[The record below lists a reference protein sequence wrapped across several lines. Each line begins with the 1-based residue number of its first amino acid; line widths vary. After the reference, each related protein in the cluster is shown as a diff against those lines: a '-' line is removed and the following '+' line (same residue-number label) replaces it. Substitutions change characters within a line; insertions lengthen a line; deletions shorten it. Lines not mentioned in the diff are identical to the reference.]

1 MRAKSLQSYLTLCD
15 PINYSSPGSSVHGIL
30 QARILEWIAIPSCRE
45 HSRSRDQT
53 GVCLLHWQAGFFF
66 FFFFFTTNATWE
78 ALLFSSPPFPSLRN
92 ISILDFGDGE
102 GTGSL
107 LHLLSK

>member
-1 MRAKSLQSYLTLCD
+1 MDCHSLLQGTFSIQGSNRSL
-15 PINYSSPGSSVHGIL
+15 SPAL
-30 QARILEWIAIPSCRE
+30 
-45 HSRSRDQT
+45 
-53 GVCLLHWQAGFFF
+53 AGRFF